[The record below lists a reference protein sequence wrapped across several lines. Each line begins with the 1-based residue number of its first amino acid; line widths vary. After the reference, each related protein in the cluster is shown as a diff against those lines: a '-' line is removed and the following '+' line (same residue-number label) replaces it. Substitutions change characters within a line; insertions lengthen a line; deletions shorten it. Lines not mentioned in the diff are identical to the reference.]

1 MPDYTGRAGA
11 PAETETTRRSPRP
24 GNAAKVREDQEGI
37 GLHDWFYRR
46 TGGFRPAL
54 MMVVGFLAVIMA
66 GAALLSTPLASRAGT
81 WTDPLTALFTAT
93 SATCVTGLVLV
104 DTAQHWNG
112 FGQAVLLVLI
122 QIGGLGFMTMA
133 TLFSLLTRRTITLRE
148 RMVLS
153 TGLNLSDSA
162 GIVRLTRR
170 VLLGT
175 LAFEGAGAAILTCRF
190 AVDYGLWRGLKFGV
204 FHAVSAF
211 CNAGF
216 DLLGSEQAFIS
227 MGAYVDDP
235 VVCLTLMALI
245 IIGGLG
251 FFVWSDVYEKRK
263 FQRFSL
269 HTKLTLATTAIL
281 LALGWALTMWF
292 EWSNPGTLGALH
304 TPGKILAAAFQSTTL
319 RTAGFG
325 GIDQGALTGPSQGL
339 AVVLMLIGGSPGST
353 AGGLKTVTVAVLLL
367 TAWTA
372 VCGRREVVAFERR
385 ISPAAIMNAVTM
397 LVVGT
402 TFVFGGSILMSHVE
416 DLPLMPCMYEVASA
430 FGTAGLS
437 MGITPGLSTFS
448 RCLLIALMYFGR
460 VGVLTLGVGVLMRN
474 QSPPR
479 ITYPDGQVMVG

>member
-1 MPDYTGRAGA
+1 M
-11 PAETETTRRSPRP
+11 
-24 GNAAKVREDQEGI
+24 
-37 GLHDWFYRR
+37 HDWFYRR

-54 MMVVGFLAVIMA
+54 MMVLGFLAVIMV
-66 GAALLSTPLASRAGT
+66 GAALLSTPFASRAGT

-112 FGQAVLLVLI
+112 FGQLVILLLI

-153 TGLNLSDSA
+153 TGLNLSDPA

-170 VLLGT
+170 VLVGT
-175 LAFEGAGAAILTCRF
+175 LAFEGAGAVILWIRF
-190 AVDYGLWRGLKFGV
+190 AMDFGPLKGLKLGI
-204 FHAVSAF
+204 FHSISAF

-216 DLLGSEQAFIS
+216 DLLGEEQAFVSI
-227 MGAYVDDP
+227 GNYVDDP

-245 IIGGLG
+245 TIGGLG

-263 FQRFSL
+263 FQRFGL
-269 HTKLTLATTAIL
+269 HTKLTLTTTAAL
-281 LALGWALTMWF
+281 LIGGWVLTMWF

-304 TPGKILAAAFQSTTL
+304 TPGKVLAAAFQSTTL

-339 AVVLMLIGGSPGST
+339 AVVMMLIGGSPGST
-353 AGGLKTVTVAVLLL
+353 AGGMKTVTVAVLLL

-372 VCGRREVVAFERR
+372 ISGRREVVAFERR
-385 ISPAAIMNAVTM
+385 ISPTAIMNAVTM
-397 LVVGT
+397 LVVAAV
-402 TFVFGGSILMSHVE
+402 FAFGGAILMSHVE

-437 MGITPGLSTFS
+437 MGITPTLSAFS
-448 RCLLIALMYFGR
+448 HCLLIAFMYFGR
-460 VGVLTLGVGVLMRN
+460 VGVLTLGVGVLMRS
-474 QSPPR
+474 QSPPK
-479 ITYPDGQVMVG
+479 ITYPEGQVMVG